1 MTHNQ
6 FPVRTYDLI
15 FIKDNFLR
23 QFYKDVQQSLDSLRR
38 KTIALQLSAQ
48 LFGADSSTL
57 LSRTILGSLSMTRS
71 DLLDST
77 LMSSTTI
84 PKEAARHKWVFKK
97 YTFN

>member
-15 FIKDNFLR
+15 VIKDNFLR

-77 LMSSTTI
+77 LMSSATI
-84 PKEAARHKWVFKK
+84 PKEAARHK
-97 YTFN
+97 